1 MTEEAQGPQR
11 KRSKLWMVPAAL
23 AVIVAVIV
31 VPPLV
36 SISRYQG
43 RITRAMSASLGRPV
57 RLASVELRLLPRP
70 GFVLTDLTVD
80 EDPANGIEPLL
91 HANTV
96 RVAIRLLSLWRGR
109 LEISRISVDEAS
121 LNLVRATDGHWN
133 LDPIVHNAT
142 GSQSVDASANR
153 AVPLPYLEAT
163 NSRVNI
169 KRGSEKLP
177 YSLIDADLACWQEN
191 SGDWRV
197 RLRGQPARTDVSL
210 DLGDTGI
217 VRLEARL
224 QRAPLLLQMPVHLD
238 IEWREAQLGQLSKLL
253 VGTDPGWR
261 GDLTGELHLDGTAD
275 SAQVTSRLRAVG
287 VHRAEF
293 APAAPLDFDAN
304 CSFVYHYPLRSFEKL
319 VCDSP
324 LGDGHLRIEGNL
336 PNDGQP
342 KLALDLQRIPAQAVL
357 DALRTV
363 RNRFGAGLDAS
374 GTINGKLVYD
384 ADSAR
389 EAVRAT
395 SVPPH
400 GARGK
405 AALKE
410 SAAVSG
416 PLSGSITVDALRL
429 SGAPLSHP
437 LQIPKIV
444 LEPSSAGTAQDE
456 SLVSTVSIPAGGA
469 TPVVVVLRVASSG
482 YDATIRGA
490 GTVSRLKELARAAG
504 LPEADAL
511 DAIAGDPVTLDLAIS
526 GPWLPPTEELLGAS
540 PAATVASSTAGPSPA
555 PVANSIKDRLT
566 GTVTLHEA
574 NWKSDA
580 LASALQISQ
589 ATLHLGGGD
598 RRWDPVAFS
607 YGPLKGVAEMRIP
620 APCEAPAQCKTQ
632 LDIRFTTLDSSTLQ
646 AALLGTRKSSTLIS
660 SVIARLTPSSVTAW
674 PAFEGTV
681 NADTFTVGP
690 VTLRNAVI
698 GLKMQPTGADLT
710 SIEAD
715 MLGGQIHGKGSLSN
729 AGNPAYSIEAQF
741 EKLSPGA
748 LCPLFG
754 LQCKGNSIDGSG
766 KMELSGF
773 TGADLAASA
782 KGQIH
787 FDWRHGSIAGRTGS
801 PSALPAGLVKFDH
814 WTGEGSIANGVV
826 TIQKSLVQQG
836 PHASTADATITLAT
850 PATISF
856 GTPKAAV
863 PSHQ

>member
-1 MTEEAQGPQR
+1 MTEEAQGPQ
-11 KRSKLWMVPAAL
+11 KRQSKLWLVPAAL

-31 VPPLV
+31 IPPLV

-43 RITRAMSASLGRPV
+43 RITQAMSASLGRPV
-57 RLASVELRLLPRP
+57 RLSSVELRLLPRP

-80 EDPANGIEPLL
+80 EDPAYGVEPVL

-96 RVAIRLLSLWRGR
+96 RAAIRLLSLWRGR

-121 LNLVRATDGHWN
+121 LNLLRTTDGHWN
-133 LDPIVHNAT
+133 LDPIFHNAA
-142 GSQSVDASANR
+142 GAQSVEAAPQR
-153 AVPLPYLEAT
+153 AVGLPYLEAT

-177 YSLIDADLACWQEN
+177 YSLIDADISFWLEN

-224 QRAPLLLQMPVHLD
+224 RRAPLLRQMPVHLD
-238 IEWREAQLGQLSKLL
+238 LEWREAQLGQLSKLL

-304 CSFVYHYPLRSFEKL
+304 CSLVYHYPLRNIEKL

-336 PNDGQP
+336 PSNGQP
-342 KLALDLQRIPAQAVL
+342 TLALELQRIPAQAVL

-384 ADSAR
+384 ANAAR
-389 EAVRAT
+389 EAAPAEAVPSHRAH
-395 SVPPH
+395 S
-400 GARGK
+400 K

-410 SAAVSG
+410 SVAVSG

-429 SGAPLSHP
+429 NGAPLSQP

-444 LEPSSAGTAQDE
+444 LEPSSTGTAQDE
-456 SLVSTVSIPAGGA
+456 SLVSTVNIPAGAA
-469 TPVVVVLRVASSG
+469 TPVVAVLRFAPSG
-482 YDATIRGA
+482 YDVTIHGSGA
-490 GTVSRLKELARAAG
+490 VSRMRELARAAG

-526 GPWLPPTEELLGAS
+526 GPWLPSPEELLGAS
-540 PAATVASSTAGPSPA
+540 PAATVANGPAGPP
-555 PVANSIKDRLT
+555 PVPIASSLKDRLT

-574 NWKSDA
+574 NWKSDN
-580 LASALQISQ
+580 LATALQISQ
-589 ATLHLGGGD
+589 ATLHLGGAD

-607 YGPLKGVAEMRIP
+607 YGPLRGVAEVRIP
-620 APCEAPAQCKTQ
+620 APCEAPAQCQTQ
-632 LDIRFTTLDSSTLQ
+632 LDIRFASLDSASLQ
-646 AALLGTRKSSTLIS
+646 TALLGTRKSSTLIS
-660 SVIARLTPSSVTAW
+660 SVIARLTPSSVTPW
-674 PAFEGTV
+674 PAFEGTI
-681 NADTFTVGP
+681 NAGTFTLGP

-715 MLGGQIHGKGSLSN
+715 LLGGQIHGKGSLSN
-729 AGNPAYSIEAQF
+729 ASNPAYSIEAQL
-741 EKLSPGA
+741 EKLNPGA
-748 LCPLFG
+748 VCQLLG
-754 LQCKGNSIDGSG
+754 LQCKGKNIDGNG
-766 KMELSGF
+766 NVELSGF

-787 FDWRHGSIAGRTGS
+787 FDWRQGSITGHAGS
-801 PSALPAGLVKFDH
+801 SSAPPAGLAKFDH

-826 TIQKSLVQQG
+826 SIQKSLVQQG
-836 PHASTADATITLAT
+836 PRTSTAEATITLAT
-850 PATISF
+850 PAVIAF
-856 GTPKAAV
+856 TPPK
-863 PSHQ
+863 PTTTRKQ

>member
-1 MTEEAQGPQR
+1 MTEESQGPQR
-11 KRSKLWMVPAAL
+11 RRSKLWMIPAAL

-31 VPPLV
+31 IPPLV

-43 RITRAMSASLGRPV
+43 RITRAMSTSLGRPV

-80 EDPANGIEPLL
+80 EDPAYGVEPVL

-96 RVAIRLLSLWRGR
+96 QAAIRLLSLWRGR

-121 LNLVRATDGHWN
+121 LNLLRTTDGHWN
-133 LDPIVHNAT
+133 LDPIFRNAA
-142 GSQSVDASANR
+142 GSQSVGANANR

-177 YSLIDADLACWQEN
+177 YSLIDADVSFWQED

-224 QRAPLLLQMPVHLD
+224 RRAPSLREMPVHLD
-238 IEWREAQLGQLSKLL
+238 LEWREAQLGQLSKLL
-253 VGTDPGWR
+253 IGTDPGWR

-304 CSFVYHYPLRSFEKL
+304 CSFVYHYPLRSVEKL

-324 LGDGHLRIEGNL
+324 LGDGHLRVEGSL
-336 PNDGQP
+336 PSNGQP
-342 KLALDLQRIPAQAVL
+342 TLALEMQRIPAQAVL

-374 GTINGKLVYD
+374 GTMNGKLIYD
-384 ADSAR
+384 ANA
-389 EAVRAT
+389 ARAT
-395 SVPPH
+395 VPAASVPAH
-400 GARGK
+400 RVHGK
-405 AALKE
+405 AAPKE

-429 SGAPLSHP
+429 NGSPLSQP

-444 LEPSSAGTAQDE
+444 LEPAPAAAAQGE
-456 SLVSTVSIPAGGA
+456 SLASTVNIPAGGP
-469 TPVVVVLRVASSG
+469 TPVIVTLRVASSG
-482 YDATIRGA
+482 YDVTIHGPGA
-490 GTVSRLKELARAAG
+490 VARVRELARAAG

-511 DAIAGDPVTLDLAIS
+511 DAVAGDPVTLDLAINGS
-526 GPWLPPTEELLGAS
+526 WLPSPEELLGAS
-540 PAATVASSTAGPSPA
+540 AAA
-555 PVANSIKDRLT
+555 PVANNAAGPPLAPITSSPKDRLT

-574 NWKSDA
+574 NWKSDT
-580 LASALQISQ
+580 LATALQISQ
-589 ATLHLGGGD
+589 ATLHLGGAD
-598 RRWDPVAFS
+598 RRWDPVSFS
-607 YGPLKGVAEMRIP
+607 YGPLKGVAQVRIP
-620 APCEAPAQCKTQ
+620 VSCEPPAQCQTQ
-632 LDIRFTTLDSSTLQ
+632 LDVRFTTLDSAALQ

-660 SVIARLTPSSVTAW
+660 SVIARLTPSSVAPW

-681 NADTFTVGP
+681 SADTFTVGP

-698 GLKMQPTGADLT
+698 GLKMQATGADLA

-715 MLGGQIHGKGSLSN
+715 LLGGQIHGKGALSN
-729 AGNPAYSIEAQF
+729 TSKPAYSIEAQF
-741 EKLSPGA
+741 EKLSPTA
-748 LCPLFG
+748 VCQLLG
-754 LQCKGNSIDGSG
+754 LQCKGKSIDGNG
-766 KMELSGF
+766 KVELSGF
-773 TGADLAASA
+773 AGADLAASA
-782 KGQIH
+782 KGRIH
-787 FDWRHGSIAGRTGS
+787 FDWRQGSITGYADS
-801 PSALPAGLVKFDH
+801 SSVPPRLAKFDH
-814 WTGEGSIANGVV
+814 WTGEGSIAAGVV
-826 TIQKSLVQQG
+826 SIQKSLVQQG
-836 PHASTADATITLAT
+836 PHTSTVEATMTLAT
-850 PATISF
+850 PAVIAF
-856 GTPKAAV
+856 GPAKTEVATKP
-863 PSHQ
+863 